1 MIKDV
6 LEQTSAQGSK
16 FGTLESKV
24 SHMVSMVAHW
34 KPSTFHNVV
43 RKSQEA
49 LSSFVE
55 HQEIEEMNETEDSDE
70 VFEMDLGNHIWS
82 IFFFSILNLCLDCI
96 LLSWHKVYWVLFK
109 ADFGSFAMLI
119 IEGVVVA
126 LLFIILKWFL
136 FHGIY

>member
-1 MIKDV
+1 MFLPKPDRWSEVNLRSKFCSYSNKRYLILVIKDV
-6 LEQTSAQGSK
+6 LEQTSARGSK

-55 HQEIEEMNETEDSDE
+55 EHQEIEEMDETEDSDE
-70 VFEMDLGNHIWS
+70 VFEIDLGNYIS
-82 IFFFSILNLCLDCI
+82 RIFF
-96 LLSWHKVYWVLFK
+96 LFR
-109 ADFGSFAMLI
+109 F
-119 IEGVVVA
+119 
-126 LLFIILKWFL
+126 
-136 FHGIY
+136 

>member
-55 HQEIEEMNETEDSDE
+55 EHQEIEEMDETEDSDE
-70 VFEMDLGNHIWS
+70 VFEIDLGNYIS
-82 IFFFSILNLCLDCI
+82 RIFF
-96 LLSWHKVYWVLFK
+96 LFR
-109 ADFGSFAMLI
+109 F
-119 IEGVVVA
+119 
-126 LLFIILKWFL
+126 
-136 FHGIY
+136 

>member
-55 HQEIEEMNETEDSDE
+55 HQEIEEMDETEDSDE
-70 VFEMDLGNHIWS
+70 VFEIDFGNYISS
-82 IFFFSILNLCLDCI
+82 IFF
-96 LLSWHKVYWVLFK
+96 LFQFK
-109 ADFGSFAMLI
+109 TCAWIVFYSPGPSED
-119 IEGVVVA
+119 
-126 LLFIILKWFL
+126 LK
-136 FHGIY
+136 IRVCQ

>member
-55 HQEIEEMNETEDSDE
+55 EHQEIEEMDETEDSDE
-70 VFEMDLGNHIWS
+70 VFEIDFGNYISS
-82 IFFFSILNLCLDCI
+82 IFFFFNLKL
-96 LLSWHKVYWVLFK
+96 VLGLYSTLPGRRK
-109 ADFGSFAMLI
+109 I
-119 IEGVVVA
+119 
-126 LLFIILKWFL
+126 
-136 FHGIY
+136 

>member
-1 MIKDV
+1 VIKDV

-55 HQEIEEMNETEDSDE
+55 EHQEIEEMDETEDSDE
-70 VFEMDLGNHIWS
+70 VFEIDLGNYIS
-82 IFFFSILNLCLDCI
+82 RIFF
-96 LLSWHKVYWVLFK
+96 LFR
-109 ADFGSFAMLI
+109 F
-119 IEGVVVA
+119 
-126 LLFIILKWFL
+126 
-136 FHGIY
+136 

>member
-1 MIKDV
+1 M

-55 HQEIEEMNETEDSDE
+55 EHQEIEEMDETEDSDE
-70 VFEMDLGNHIWS
+70 VFEIDFGNYIS
-82 IFFFSILNLCLDCI
+82 RIFFIFNLKL
-96 LLSWHKVYWVLFK
+96 VLGLYSTLQGRRK
-109 ADFGSFAMLI
+109 I
-119 IEGVVVA
+119 
-126 LLFIILKWFL
+126 
-136 FHGIY
+136 

>member
-6 LEQTSAQGSK
+6 LKQTSAQGSK

-55 HQEIEEMNETEDSDE
+55 EHQEIEEMDETEDSDE
-70 VFEMDLGNHIWS
+70 VFEIDLGNYIS
-82 IFFFSILNLCLDCI
+82 RIFF
-96 LLSWHKVYWVLFK
+96 LFR
-109 ADFGSFAMLI
+109 F
-119 IEGVVVA
+119 
-126 LLFIILKWFL
+126 
-136 FHGIY
+136 

>member
-1 MIKDV
+1 M
-6 LEQTSAQGSK
+6 LEQTSAQESK

-55 HQEIEEMNETEDSDE
+55 HQEIEETDETEDSDE
-70 VFEMDLGNHIWS
+70 VFGNYISS
-82 IFFFSILNLCLDCI
+82 ILFFFNFKL
-96 LLSWHKVYWVLFK
+96 VL
-109 ADFGSFAMLI
+109 GLYSTL
-119 IEGVVVA
+119 VA
-126 LLFIILKWFL
+126 
-136 FHGIY
+136 

>member
-1 MIKDV
+1 M
-6 LEQTSAQGSK
+6 LEQTSAQESK

-55 HQEIEEMNETEDSDE
+55 HQEIEETDETEDSDE
-70 VFEMDLGNHIWS
+70 VFEIDFGNYISS
-82 IFFFSILNLCLDCI
+82 IFSFSILNLCLDCI
-96 LLSWHKVYWVLFK
+96 LLSWHEAYRVLK
-109 ADFGSFAMLI
+109 
-119 IEGVVVA
+119 
-126 LLFIILKWFL
+126 
-136 FHGIY
+136 

>member
-55 HQEIEEMNETEDSDE
+55 HQEIEEMDETEDSDE
-70 VFEMDLGNHIWS
+70 VFEIDFGNYISS
-82 IFFFSILNLCLDCI
+82 IFFFFNLKL
-96 LLSWHKVYWVLFK
+96 VLGLYSTLQGRRK
-109 ADFGSFAMLI
+109 I
-119 IEGVVVA
+119 WNPGVPVVIMWA
-126 LLFIILKWFL
+126 
-136 FHGIY
+136 

>member
-6 LEQTSAQGSK
+6 LEQTSAQESK

-55 HQEIEEMNETEDSDE
+55 HQEIEETDETEDSDE
-70 VFEMDLGNHIWS
+70 VFEIDFGNYISS
-82 IFFFSILNLCLDCI
+82 IFSFSILNLCLDCI
-96 LLSWHKVYWVLFK
+96 LLSWHEVYRVLRR
-109 ADFGSFAMLI
+109 SFDMLI
-119 IEGVVVA
+119 TEGVVVA
-126 LLFIILKWFL
+126 LLFIIMKCFL
-136 FHGIY
+136 LQGMY